1 MSDPI
6 HSVLAEDV
14 RPLTELLRN
23 HRAVIERL
31 RRTGRPE
38 LLTVHGK
45 AAVVI
50 QDAQAYERLLERAER
65 MDTLIAVREG
75 LEAIKGGEGLSLDEF
90 ERRLRARFPLPDS
103 PDATGTEGR

>member
-1 MSDPI
+1 
-6 HSVLAEDV
+6 
-14 RPLTELLRN
+14 
-23 HRAVIERL
+23 VIERL

-65 MDTLIAVREG
+65 TDSLLAIREG
-75 LEAIKGGEGLSLDEF
+75 LAAIERGEGLSLDEF
-90 ERRLRARFPLPDS
+90 EQRLRARDS